1 MEKVFGLMGMFS
13 IVGVTYL
20 FSKEKE
26 KVNWK
31 SVGYAFIAQIVLA
44 VLLIKT
50 PLWKAVEWV
59 SNGVSWLLG
68 QANEG
73 INFVFG
79 GIVPEGGFVF
89 FINSLLPIVF
99 ISSIIGLL
107 FHFGILQ
114 KFIQLLG
121 NSLAKFLKVDTLA
134 VVNGVANMFMG
145 QSDSLFVTKSYLPSA
160 KDSVIFATLVGGMT
174 SISTAVVGLYAS
186 MGARMEWIIISMP
199 LTVLSTFVLT
209 QVLMPTEYSEEKIEV
224 ETNDVG
230 VNAIETMMN
239 YANSAFKC
247 VIGITVALLVF
258 ISLVALINNFIG
270 LFFDGV
276 TIQGIL
282 GLIFKPLA
290 MLMGVPMDELNMVSQ
305 ILATKLVTNETVAF
319 GLPQF
324 MMLSENT
331 RAMVTVA
338 LCGFA
343 GIGSV
348 GILIGAYQAI
358 APNKVKVVAKLGV
371 KALLCATAVNI
382 LTGTVIGLIL

>member
-224 ETNDVG
+224 ETNDMG

>member
-1 MEKVFGLMGMFS
+1 MEKVFGLVGMFS
-13 IVGVTYL
+13 IVGITYL
-20 FSKEKE
+20 FSKEK
-26 KVNWK
+26 KNVNWK
-31 SVGYAFIAQIVLA
+31 SVGFAFIAQIILA

-50 PLWKAVEWV
+50 PLWKTVEWV
-59 SNGVSWLLG
+59 SNGVSWLLN

-79 GIVPEGGFVF
+79 GLVAEGGFVF

-99 ISSIIGLL
+99 ISSLMGLL

-114 KFIQLLG
+114 KCIQLLG

-145 QSDSLFVTKSYLPSA
+145 QTDSLFVTKSYLPNA
-160 KDSVIFATLVGGMT
+160 KNSVIFATLVGGMT
-174 SISTAVVGLYAS
+174 SISTSVVGLYAS
-186 MGARMEWIIISMP
+186 MGAKMEWIIISMP

-209 QVLMPTEYSEEKIEV
+209 QVLMPTEYSEKKIEV
-224 ETNDVG
+224 ETNDIG

-239 YANSAFKC
+239 YANVAFKT
-247 VIGITVALLVF
+247 VTGIAVALLVF
-258 ISLVALINNFIG
+258 LSIVALANNFIG

-282 GLIFKPLA
+282 GIIFKPLA
-290 MLMGVPMDELNMVSQ
+290 LLMGVPMEELNIVSQ

-331 RAMVTVA
+331 RAMVTVT

-343 GIGSV
+343 GIGSC

-358 APNKVKVVAKLGV
+358 APNKVKVVAKLV
-371 KALLCATAVNI
+371 FKALLCATAVNI

>member
-20 FSKEKE
+20 FSKEK
-26 KVNWK
+26 KNVNWK
-31 SVGYAFIAQIVLA
+31 SVGFAFIAQIILA

-50 PLWKAVEWV
+50 PLWKTVEWV
-59 SNGVSWLLG
+59 SNGVSWLLN

-79 GIVPEGGFVF
+79 GLVAEGGFVF

-99 ISSIIGLL
+99 ISSLMGLL

-114 KFIQLLG
+114 KCIQLLG

-145 QSDSLFVTKSYLPSA
+145 QTDSLFVTKSYLPNA

-174 SISTAVVGLYAS
+174 SISTSVVGLYAS
-186 MGARMEWIIISMP
+186 MGAKMEWIIISMP

-209 QVLMPTEYSEEKIEV
+209 QVLMPTEYSEKKIEV
-224 ETNDVG
+224 ETNDIG

-239 YANSAFKC
+239 YANVAFKT
-247 VIGITVALLVF
+247 VTGITVALLVF
-258 ISLVALINNFIG
+258 LSIVALANNFIG

-282 GLIFKPLA
+282 GIIFKPLA
-290 MLMGVPMDELNMVSQ
+290 LLMGVPMEELNIVSQ

-331 RAMVTVA
+331 RAMVTVT

-343 GIGSV
+343 GIGSC

-358 APNKVKVVAKLGV
+358 APNKVKVVAKLV
-371 KALLCATAVNI
+371 FKALLCATAVNI